1 MDKSKETF
9 DLGKKGRRNFLRP
22 FAFLFY
28 RSFAVLPGVK
38 EARFDPRVILLG
50 AAEVRVQILHLN
62 HAKREPV
69 VVFVIHAASQG
80 HGKAVRGAPV
90 GPQVL
95 SSKERLAEGVPLAV
109 IPVRYPRPEQVIDV
123 MGAYTGRQPAHSANA
138 KVAHAAQ
145 PIVQVIGQVQAEA
158 VTPASPGVD
167 LLVFVTCKELRL
179 GCPLGKSRTCRKEH
193 KYPRNQSVTHY
204 PSKSG
209 LPWVTPLASIDLL
222 MPRGAQATREG
233 KHAPCVCCLPSGR
246 NGGPGRRRG
255 C

>member
-69 VVFVIHAASQG
+69 VVFVIHAASKG
-80 HGKAVRGAPV
+80 KGKAVCVAPV
-90 GPQVL
+90 GPQGL

-109 IPVRYPRPEQVIDV
+109 IPVRYPRPDQVFDA
-123 MGAYTGRQPAHSANA
+123 MGASTGR
-138 KVAHAAQ
+138 
-145 PIVQVIGQVQAEA
+145 
-158 VTPASPGVD
+158 SPV
-167 LLVFVTCKELRL
+167 
-179 GCPLGKSRTCRKEH
+179 
-193 KYPRNQSVTHY
+193 N
-204 PSKSG
+204 
-209 LPWVTPLASIDLL
+209 LAS
-222 MPRGAQATREG
+222 
-233 KHAPCVCCLPSGR
+233 
-246 NGGPGRRRG
+246 
-255 C
+255 

>member
-22 FAFLFY
+22 
-28 RSFAVLPGVK
+28 FAVLPGVK

-62 HAKREPV
+62 HAKPEPV

-158 VTPASPGVD
+158 VTPASPGVEV
-167 LLVFVTCKELRL
+167 LVFVTCKELRL

-193 KYPRNQSVTHY
+193 KYLR
-204 PSKSG
+204 
-209 LPWVTPLASIDLL
+209 
-222 MPRGAQATREG
+222 
-233 KHAPCVCCLPSGR
+233 
-246 NGGPGRRRG
+246 
-255 C
+255 